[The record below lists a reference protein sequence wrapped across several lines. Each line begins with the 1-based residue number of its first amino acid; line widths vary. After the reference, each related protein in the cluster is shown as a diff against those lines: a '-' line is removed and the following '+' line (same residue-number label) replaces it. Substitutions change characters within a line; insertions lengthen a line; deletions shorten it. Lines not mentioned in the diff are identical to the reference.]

1 MTEILREPAHA
12 GDFDANR
19 GVRVPYDE
27 SHVRVQRDPD
37 QLNGVEAMK
46 LLFTGLIASMILIS
60 APTAGAQDDTGEQVD
75 IKELAKQVRRNMVKV
90 EQEIDQ
96 VEAAAAQAQG
106 EAAREN
112 LEKLIKS
119 MQGRGDQITS
129 DIDEI
134 IKNIPC

>member
-1 MTEILREPAHA
+1 
-12 GDFDANR
+12 
-19 GVRVPYDE
+19 
-27 SHVRVQRDPD
+27 
-37 QLNGVEAMK
+37 MK

>member
-1 MTEILREPAHA
+1 
-12 GDFDANR
+12 
-19 GVRVPYDE
+19 
-27 SHVRVQRDPD
+27 
-37 QLNGVEAMK
+37 MK
-46 LLFTGLIASMILIS
+46 LLLTGLIASMVLIS
-60 APTAGAQDDTGEQVD
+60 APTTWAQDDTGEQVD
-75 IKELAKQVRRNMVKV
+75 IKELAKQVRRNMVKG

-119 MQGRGDQITS
+119 MQGRGDQITA

>member
-1 MTEILREPAHA
+1 
-12 GDFDANR
+12 
-19 GVRVPYDE
+19 
-27 SHVRVQRDPD
+27 
-37 QLNGVEAMK
+37 MK

-60 APTAGAQDDTGEQVD
+60 APTAWAQDDTGEQVD